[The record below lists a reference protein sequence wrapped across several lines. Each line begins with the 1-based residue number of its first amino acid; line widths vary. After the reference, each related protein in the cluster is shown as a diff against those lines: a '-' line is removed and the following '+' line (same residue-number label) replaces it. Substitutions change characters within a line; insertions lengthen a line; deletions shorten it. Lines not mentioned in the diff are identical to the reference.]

1 MVPPAAM
8 LATKNRSGVGSISL
22 LFVAL
27 WLAGCTPPGPRALLD
42 GKRSLDEGRIPE
54 AVEQL
59 SLATSLMPT
68 NAAAWNYLG
77 LACHRAGDGAR
88 AAEAYQRALVLNR
101 ELFEA
106 HYNLGCL
113 RLDQN
118 KSELARSEFT
128 ACTLRRANS
137 VESWLQLGT
146 AQYRLGESANAEES
160 FQKVLRLTPNHPEAL
175 NGMGLVQLQ
184 RHRPREAAQHFASA
198 LKQRPGYRPA
208 LLNLAT
214 VSQRDLNDPTT
225 ALQKYREYLALSP
238 RSGDW
243 AAVNAVV
250 QSLEQRVATLQR
262 PAATNHA
269 APMVATANA
278 TKPSSVTTLATPP
291 PPQKTNPPLELAK
304 PSPAATSAVEVV
316 KVPPEPVIKTSPS
329 PPGETSVTPV
339 ATQALPATPAN
350 PVVDAPPKKPEKP
363 GFFARLNPFRRDAK
377 PTTKSTPPP
386 KPVTIDISETTTSSA
401 PGIAMSQSKTFPR
414 YKYQSPAT
422 PTKGNRAEAERAF
435 AQGVQA
441 QRADRTAEAAQAF
454 LQATQLD
461 GSYFEAH
468 YSLGLARY
476 ALRNY
481 FQALTTWENA
491 LAIRNDSIEARY
503 NFALTLKAA
512 GYAPDAAAELERILA
527 AAPDEMRAHL
537 VLGNLFADSLR
548 DSRQA
553 RVHYQRLLELDPRH
567 PQATNIRYWLVAN
580 PP

>member
-1 MVPPAAM
+1 
-8 LATKNRSGVGSISL
+8 
-22 LFVAL
+22 
-27 WLAGCTPPGPRALLD
+27 
-42 GKRSLDEGRIPE
+42 
-54 AVEQL
+54 
-59 SLATSLMPT
+59 
-68 NAAAWNYLG
+68 
-77 LACHRAGDGAR
+77 
-88 AAEAYQRALVLNR
+88 
-101 ELFEA
+101 
-106 HYNLGCL
+106 
-113 RLDQN
+113 
-118 KSELARSEFT
+118 
-128 ACTLRRANS
+128 
-137 VESWLQLGT
+137 
-146 AQYRLGESANAEES
+146 
-160 FQKVLRLTPNHPEAL
+160 
-175 NGMGLVQLQ
+175 
-184 RHRPREAAQHFASA
+184 
-198 LKQRPGYRPA
+198 
-208 LLNLAT
+208 
-214 VSQRDLNDPTT
+214 
-225 ALQKYREYLALSP
+225 
-238 RSGDW
+238 
-243 AAVNAVV
+243 
-250 QSLEQRVATLQR
+250 
-262 PAATNHA
+262 
-269 APMVATANA
+269 
-278 TKPSSVTTLATPP
+278 
-291 PPQKTNPPLELAK
+291 
-304 PSPAATSAVEVV
+304 
-316 KVPPEPVIKTSPS
+316 
-329 PPGETSVTPV
+329 
-339 ATQALPATPAN
+339 
-350 PVVDAPPKKPEKP
+350 
-363 GFFARLNPFRRDAK
+363 
-377 PTTKSTPPP
+377 
-386 KPVTIDISETTTSSA
+386 
-401 PGIAMSQSKTFPR
+401 MSQSKTFPR